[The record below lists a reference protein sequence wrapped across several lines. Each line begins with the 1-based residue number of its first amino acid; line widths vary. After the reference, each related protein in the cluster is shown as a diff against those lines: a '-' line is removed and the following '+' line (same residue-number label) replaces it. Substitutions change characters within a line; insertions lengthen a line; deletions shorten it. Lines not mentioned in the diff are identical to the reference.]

1 MRLIWHQMVVCRNMV
16 WQVCTHVE
24 GVSNLF
30 RVLCGSDW
38 VYSPRG
44 SKRLAGFHLPL
55 IVRCDPSQLCVV
67 AALVSL

>member
-1 MRLIWHQMVVCRNMV
+1 MSFVHIMRLIWHQMVVCRNMV

-38 VYSPRG
+38 VYSPNHAADF
-44 SKRLAGFHLPL
+44 L
-55 IVRCDPSQLCVV
+55 VV
-67 AALVSL
+67 PNA